1 MRALCQHRLKA
12 RHDLFEVV
20 DMLHHMANDNYVN
33 LGVDQ
38 YGGISAEVLA
48 QLGRFLNVR
57 AKIVRVGTDTR
68 YDTGFQVKIREG
80 VYLEGKLKVLQ
91 AEEQT
96 QSYEAKLKY
105 RIPLDD

>member
-1 MRALCQHRLKA
+1 LLLTPFI
-12 RHDLFEVV
+12 DS
-20 DMLHHMANDNYVN
+20 VN